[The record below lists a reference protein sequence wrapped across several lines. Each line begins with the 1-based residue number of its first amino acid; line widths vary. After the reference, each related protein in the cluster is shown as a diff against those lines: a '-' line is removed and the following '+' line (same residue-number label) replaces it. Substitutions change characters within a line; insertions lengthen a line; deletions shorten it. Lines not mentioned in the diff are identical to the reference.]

1 MKNNYLKTTI
11 GNAVFAFAVASAT
24 AQIPTNGLV
33 AHYPL
38 DGNGLDVSGNDYHA
52 TTVTATPTTDRFG
65 NPGSAMNFVAAQQ
78 QYLEVPYN
86 APFTTDSKTV
96 MAWFRSDA
104 GTGAYHRIVTMPH
117 PNGYSHYQLYMQSGY
132 VVTGAS
138 YSAAGWSTITT
149 APTLVNDNQW
159 HHVTSV
165 IEYLGYYDNAYNYNV
180 KIYLDG
186 QWANTA
192 IHAGSQFMTTTD
204 YLQIGRFNSTWG
216 EYFQGDI
223 DDILFYDRALSDS
236 EINHV
241 FAPCVAQITPN
252 PQSIC
257 IGESYSIN
265 SHVYMDEGTY
275 LDTLQTTNGCDS
287 IIETALTVHDLPEIV
302 ASADDHSIC
311 IGSTTNV
318 SATGAGS
325 IQWDN
330 ALGAGS
336 SHAVTPGQTTI
347 YTAIGLDGNGCE
359 ASDTVIVSVSDNP
372 IVEVS
377 ASSEVICLGQS
388 SLLTA
393 TGSSVVDWAWSEGLG
408 FDATLSVSP
417 TEETTYGITG
427 TDANGCEGYEEI
439 TIEVELCVSVLE
451 AEGIEEW
458 LIAQDPRFE
467 TATVSNIPS
476 GTFIRI
482 WDVAGKLML
491 QIASNASQIVI
502 DTQRFENGIYVI
514 ELNYQTNRTATKLVI
529 AR

>member
-1 MKNNYLKTTI
+1 
-11 GNAVFAFAVASAT
+11 
-24 AQIPTNGLV
+24 
-33 AHYPL
+33 
-38 DGNGLDVSGNDYHA
+38 
-52 TTVTATPTTDRFG
+52 
-65 NPGSAMNFVAAQQ
+65 
-78 QYLEVPYN
+78 
-86 APFTTDSKTV
+86 
-96 MAWFRSDA
+96 
-104 GTGAYHRIVTMPH
+104 
-117 PNGYSHYQLYMQSGY
+117 
-132 VVTGAS
+132 
-138 YSAAGWSTITT
+138 
-149 APTLVNDNQW
+149 
-159 HHVTSV
+159 
-165 IEYLGYYDNAYNYNV
+165 
-180 KIYLDG
+180 
-186 QWANTA
+186 
-192 IHAGSQFMTTTD
+192 
-204 YLQIGRFNSTWG
+204 
-216 EYFQGDI
+216 
-223 DDILFYDRALSDS
+223 
-236 EINHV
+236 
-241 FAPCVAQITPN
+241 
-252 PQSIC
+252 
-257 IGESYSIN
+257 
-265 SHVYMDEGTY
+265 
-275 LDTLQTTNGCDS
+275 
-287 IIETALTVHDLPEIV
+287 
-302 ASADDHSIC
+302 
-311 IGSTTNV
+311 V